1 MVKFGLSVVGQPVEK
16 NANDMLKSPRNPNK
30 GAAKT
35 TKLVAVIRN
44 GMTEQEMKES
54 GDAWAN
60 HQGPYMTLAEVFA
73 IESSKHNPQD
83 SK

>member
-1 MVKFGLSVVGQPVEK
+1 MVKFDLSVVGQPVEK

-30 GAAKT
+30 GVAKPA
-35 TKLVAVIRN
+35 KLVAVIRN

-60 HQGPYMTLAEVFA
+60 HQGSYMTLAEVFA
-73 IESSKHNPQD
+73 IENAKHSTQNA
-83 SK
+83 K